1 MGPTLKPYRQTPP
14 FCGSDWLGDPKRARG
29 QAKLCESGEQV
40 LSGIGQLLFYQL
52 HPPPPPPP
60 LAPQSHC
67 TCSQATCSCRF
78 NMTARLL
85 IDSWST
91 GSCSSRAPALA
102 MLSLIGSLAYLV
114 QAPASVCRPRAN
126 LTAHSCTRS
135 PFPYRAA
142 LANRISTG
150 HWMEKEIK
158 EDPKKKKIIII
169 KEEGDAQILHLIGQA
184 QSSLV
189 GRQHTCITLPF
200 TLHRGAFRCGFTCTQ
215 MDLLCEL
222 RRGRSWEWSVLGD
235 WMQVSGALWAVRMKY
250 SA

>member
-1 MGPTLKPYRQTPP
+1 MITQRKKKKKGGGGACTLWPSAGQSSKGLRGRRISTPFSLGGCCDYSVGPTLKPYRQTPP

-67 TCSQATCSCRF
+67 TYSQATCSCRF
-78 NMTARLL
+78 NMTARPL

-114 QAPASVCRPRAN
+114 QAPAPVCRPRAN
-126 LTAHSCTRS
+126 LTALSCTRS

-150 HWMEKEIK
+150 HWMEQEIK
-158 EDPKKKKIIII
+158 EDPKK
-169 KEEGDAQILHLIGQA
+169 
-184 QSSLV
+184 
-189 GRQHTCITLPF
+189 
-200 TLHRGAFRCGFTCTQ
+200 
-215 MDLLCEL
+215 
-222 RRGRSWEWSVLGD
+222 
-235 WMQVSGALWAVRMKY
+235 
-250 SA
+250 

>member
-1 MGPTLKPYRQTPP
+1 MKPYRQTPP
-14 FCGSDWLGDPKRARG
+14 FCGSHWLGDPKRARG

-52 HPPPPPPP
+52 HPPPP

-126 LTAHSCTRS
+126 LTALSCTRS

-150 HWMEKEIK
+150 HWMEQEIK
-158 EDPKKKKIIII
+158 EDPKNNNNK
-169 KEEGDAQILHLIGQA
+169 
-184 QSSLV
+184 
-189 GRQHTCITLPF
+189 
-200 TLHRGAFRCGFTCTQ
+200 
-215 MDLLCEL
+215 
-222 RRGRSWEWSVLGD
+222 RRGRRTNSPFHRSSSKQSGGKTAHMHHTSFYTAQGCFQVWLHMHTDGSALRAEAGAILGVERARRLNAGQWSTVGCQNEILSLVHEESD
-235 WMQVSGALWAVRMKY
+235 FFW
-250 SA
+250 